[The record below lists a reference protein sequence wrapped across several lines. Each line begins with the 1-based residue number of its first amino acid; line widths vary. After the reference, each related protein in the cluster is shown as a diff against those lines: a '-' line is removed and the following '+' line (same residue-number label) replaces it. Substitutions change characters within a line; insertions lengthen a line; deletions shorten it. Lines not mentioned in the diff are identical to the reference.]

1 MPISVEDPFDC
12 SPVLPRH
19 VKAALKRCS
28 SNSKP
33 GANGISYY
41 HLKNL
46 PCTHLFL
53 ASLYSKV
60 LLLSNAAPP
69 SWCMGNIVLTD
80 KDGPNSDPSNFR
92 PIALTSTIGKIFHK
106 ILASRLEAFLKK
118 NSIIDTTAQ
127 KGFLTSMNGVM
138 EHIAATTAI
147 IENARSTQC
156 PLYITFLDLA
166 NAFGSVSH
174 QFIHDML
181 VHAQLPSPVVGYLQ
195 DLYSKLQAFVST
207 PDWCTDT
214 FAVQRG
220 VFQGDTLSPIIFLL
234 CFDPVIKLAT
244 QHPSKGYVPSI
255 TIPDSESLPPVDAT
269 IYLLWDEEPSP
280 EPTGWYKLVLSD
292 SIDIAIIAIVKLL
305 SR

>member
-1 MPISVEDPFDC
+1 MPISVEDPSDC

-106 ILASRLEAFLKK
+106 ILASRLEAFLRK

-147 IENARSTQC
+147 IENARSTQH

-181 VHAQLPSPVVGYLQ
+181 VHAQLPLLDTSKTCTPSYRPLYRLLTSALTHLQ
-195 DLYSKLQAFVST
+195 FNAECSRGTRYRQSSSYSVL
-207 PDWCTDT
+207 
-214 FAVQRG
+214 
-220 VFQGDTLSPIIFLL
+220 TL
-234 CFDPVIKLAT
+234 
-244 QHPSKGYVPSI
+244 
-255 TIPDSESLPPVDAT
+255 
-269 IYLLWDEEPSP
+269 
-280 EPTGWYKLVLSD
+280 
-292 SIDIAIIAIVKLL
+292 
-305 SR
+305 